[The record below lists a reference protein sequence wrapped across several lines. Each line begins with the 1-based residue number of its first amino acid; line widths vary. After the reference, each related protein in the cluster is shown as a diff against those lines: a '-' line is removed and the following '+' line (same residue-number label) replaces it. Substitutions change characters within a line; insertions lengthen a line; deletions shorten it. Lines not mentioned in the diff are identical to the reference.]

1 MTVDTQGLLAPYR
14 DQLNEIDE
22 TLVTLVAER
31 LTICAQVAHTKRRH
45 GIAMMQPDRVE
56 EVKSRCAKLGA
67 EQGLDPE
74 FVRALYGLIIAEAC
88 ALEDRI
94 IER

>member
-1 MTVDTQGLLAPYR
+1 MTVDTQSLLAPFR
-14 DQLNEIDE
+14 EQLDKIDE
-22 TLVTLVAER
+22 TLVALVARR
-31 LTICAQVAHTKRRH
+31 LDICAEVARTKQRH
-45 GIAMMQPDRVE
+45 GIAMMQPDRVD

-67 EQGLDPE
+67 EQGLDPD
-74 FVRALYGLIIAEAC
+74 FVRGLYGHIIDEAC